1 MSTVVTSGEQHM
13 EEGERRTER
22 DLGAIANEVEHLAAD
37 VAEHTTTLQ
46 GLKEDREWI
55 TRRFEALERD
65 LAAIPK
71 VPEELTTTFSES
83 IANLTHRLERLEAE
97 DDGEEGTE
105 PPHRH
110 DENEDE
116 HRDDPPRRNI
126 LDSIF

>member
-97 DDGEEGTE
+97 EDDEEGTE
-105 PPHRH
+105 PPHRR
-110 DENEDE
+110 DENEDD
-116 HRDDPPRRNI
+116 HRDEPPRRSI

>member
-1 MSTVVTSGEQHM
+1 M

-97 DDGEEGTE
+97 DDEEEGTE

-110 DENEDE
+110 DENEGD
-116 HRDDPPRRNI
+116 HRDEPPRRNI